1 MACRLAAG
9 RGRAHRV
16 EKRRNYFRRIAG
28 ALSCA
33 AALGGPAL
41 GGAALACELPP
52 GVRVESERLTLSY
65 WTIPANIVVGKPF
78 ALELAAC
85 PKKGARQSEMR
96 ERIKLDA
103 HMPEHRHGMN
113 YRTKVV
119 LLGPGRYHSEGWL
132 FHMPG
137 RWEFVFDIGA
147 ERLTHSV
154 RIE

>member
-1 MACRLAAG
+1 M
-9 RGRAHRV
+9 
-16 EKRRNYFRRIAG
+16 EERRDRFRRLAG
-28 ALSCA
+28 ALTEVTS
-33 AALGGPAL
+33 ALGALVAL

-52 GVRVESERLTLSY
+52 GLRLDTERLEVAY
-65 WTIPANIVVGKPF
+65 RTIPAKIEVGRPF
-78 ALELAAC
+78 VLELAVC
-85 PKKGARQSEMR
+85 PKQGAPVT
-96 ERIKLDA
+96 ERVKLDA

-113 YRTKVV
+113 YRTKVDG
-119 LLGPGRYHSEGWL
+119 LGPGRFRSEGWL

>member
-1 MACRLAAG
+1 M
-9 RGRAHRV
+9 
-16 EKRRNYFRRIAG
+16 EKRRNPVRRISG
-28 ALSCA
+28 ELICA
-33 AALGGPAL
+33 AALGGAPF
-41 GGAALACELPP
+41 GAWACELPP
-52 GVRVESERLTLSY
+52 GVRVESDRLAVSY
-65 WTIPANIVVGKPF
+65 RTVPANIAVGQPF

-85 PKKGARQSEMR
+85 PKRGAAISER
-96 ERIKLDA
+96 VKLDA

-113 YRTKVV
+113 YRTRVV
-119 LLGPGRYHSEGWL
+119 PVAPGRFHSEGWL